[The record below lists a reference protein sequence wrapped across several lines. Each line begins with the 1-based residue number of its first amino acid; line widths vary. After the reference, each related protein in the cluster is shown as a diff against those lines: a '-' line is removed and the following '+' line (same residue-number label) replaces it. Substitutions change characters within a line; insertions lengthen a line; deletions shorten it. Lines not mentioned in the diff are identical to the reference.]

1 MISNFITV
9 LTKMWM
15 DGGEGGGGGEQTP
28 DVSLRISVHFSNRIF
43 IL

>member
-1 MISNFITV
+1 MIRNFITV
-9 LTKMWM
+9 MTKMWM
-15 DGGEGGGGGEQTP
+15 EGGGGGGGEQTP